1 MLLTHITQAEVTA
14 RFEARLEAVRHMM
27 RKAERKAEA
36 EEMIRK
42 VEAAERH
49 VAEAEAASGKA

>member
-14 RFEARLEAVRHMM
+14 RFEARLEAVR
-27 RKAERKAEA
+27 KAEA
-36 EEMIRK
+36 EEMTCK